1 MYVMITQWKNHWDK
15 IAGNRTRYDTYM
27 FRNGMNSTQF
37 IENETTIF
45 IKLSDTAPHVP
56 ETAWS
61 GSVNNISEIN
71 GKVHFTVN
79 IVNRIEI
86 PESYKQLSSG
96 WYFYP
101 DTRIVAPSEKTEKPN
116 ELRPKFFDTIV
127 SITEFTQF
135 ENLVNVLLRYIGIND
150 VYPFNQLKQA
160 GRADGFFK
168 IKNLLVMYDATLN
181 TNFEPD
187 KNQQIRNYVSN
198 LNSGNISYGELNF
211 TTTSLEKQVWI
222 ITRGKTRRINI
233 IDDIVIKEVSVETL
247 IQIFLEKVQDF
258 TINETE
264 FTNILR
270 NV

>member
-1 MYVMITQWKNHWDK
+1 MITQWKNHWDK

-27 FRNGMNSTQF
+27 FRNGMNSTQYK
-37 IENETTIF
+37 ENETTVF
-45 IKLSDTAPHVP
+45 IKLSETAPHVP
-56 ETAWS
+56 ETAWI
-61 GSVNNISEIN
+61 GSVSNISEIN

-79 IVNRIEI
+79 IVNQIEI
-86 PESYKQLSSG
+86 PEIYKNLPAG
-96 WYFYP
+96 WYYYPDAKTSIPSSKIENPNEFYP
-101 DTRIVAPSEKTEKPN
+101 RFFETIVA
-116 ELRPKFFDTIV
+116 V
-127 SITEFTQF
+127 SDFTQF
-135 ENLVNVLLRYIGIND
+135 ENLVNILLKYIGIND

-247 IQIFLEKVQDF
+247 IQIFFEKVQDS

-264 FTNILR
+264 FVNLLR
-270 NV
+270 NI